1 MQSVWWLYALT
12 YIFGYVTCK
21 TFYFYSEPRT
31 RLIMLR
37 LSHYLS
43 LFTVVKGIESMEYA
57 KTLRIKEMV
66 NTSQSEKNIKAF
78 KINFD
83 NELKLYK
90 DKYIREV
97 INTHP
102 KFYKDIVKYD
112 SWDSAMVFLQDGG
125 MEYIKQF
132 TNKRGV

>member
-21 TFYFYSEPRT
+21 TFYFYRETRT
-31 RLIMLR
+31 GLIMLR